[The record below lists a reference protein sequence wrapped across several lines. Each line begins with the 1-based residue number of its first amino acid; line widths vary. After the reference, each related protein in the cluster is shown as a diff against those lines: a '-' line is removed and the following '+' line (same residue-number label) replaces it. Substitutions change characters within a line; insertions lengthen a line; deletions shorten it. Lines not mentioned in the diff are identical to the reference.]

1 MTFHSIPHAPKS
13 VKATQAQLDA
23 IYHASKKG
31 LRGDNLALAA
41 HIQPTDYNRLIQFD
55 QDAEL
60 AELKG
65 RADAELE
72 LSNALHEAALNGDAK
87 SALEILKHQ
96 HGWIA
101 KQQIDVSI
109 DQQISVIG
117 ALERAQTRVIEGL
130 YTEVPQLEDNT
141 AHASADLQRPGRN
154 GIDGPPVVA
163 IDQG

>member
-23 IYHASKKG
+23 IYAASKKG

-41 HIQPTDYNRLIQFD
+41 SIQPTDYNRLIQFD

-96 HGWIA
+96 HGWVA
-101 KQQIDVSI
+101 KQQINIDVDQRISI
-109 DQQISVIG
+109 TQ
-117 ALERAQTRVIEGL
+117 ALEQANMRVLDVVDAE
-130 YTEVPQLEDNT
+130 YTVLTNGTQQET
-141 AHASADLQRPGRN
+141 ASANDA
-154 GIDGPPVVA
+154 V
-163 IDQG
+163 

>member
-1 MTFHSIPHAPKS
+1 MTFHSIPHLPKS

-23 IYHASKKG
+23 IYAASKKG

-41 HIQPTDYNRLIQFD
+41 NIQPSDYNRLIQFD

-65 RADAELE
+65 RADAEME

-96 HGWIA
+96 HGWVA
-101 KQQIDVSI
+101 KQQINIDVDQKISI
-109 DQQISVIG
+109 TQ
-117 ALERAQTRVIEGL
+117 ALEQANMRVLEVVDAP
-130 YTEVPQLEDNT
+130 YTVLTDSTQETDNE
-141 AHASADLQRPGRN
+141 
-154 GIDGPPVVA
+154 
-163 IDQG
+163 

>member
-1 MTFHSIPHAPKS
+1 MTFHSIPHSPKS

-41 HIQPTDYNRLIQFD
+41 NIQPSDYNRLIQFD

-65 RADAELE
+65 RADTELE
-72 LSNALHEAALNGDAK
+72 LSNALHEAALGGDAK

-96 HGWIA
+96 HGWVA
-101 KQQIDVSI
+101 KQQINIDVDQRISI
-109 DQQISVIG
+109 TQ
-117 ALERAQTRVIEGL
+117 ALEQANMRVLEIVDAP
-130 YTEVPQLEDNT
+130 YTVITDETQQDT
-141 AHASADLQRPGRN
+141 DSANDA
-154 GIDGPPVVA
+154 V
-163 IDQG
+163 